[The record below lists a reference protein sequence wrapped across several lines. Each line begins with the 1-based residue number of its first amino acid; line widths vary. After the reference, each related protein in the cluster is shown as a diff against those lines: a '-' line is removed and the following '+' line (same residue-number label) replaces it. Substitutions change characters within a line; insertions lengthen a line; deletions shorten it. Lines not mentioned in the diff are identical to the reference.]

1 MMEDEGK
8 ICYNETNPEPK
19 ILYGCE
25 TKVPN
30 KQIDCFPSDDN
41 KKDGYDYWCYEVS
54 NGEKECSLFTKEEYK
69 IEKALL

>member
-30 KQIDCFPSDDN
+30 KQFDCFPSDDN
-41 KKDGYDYWCYEVS
+41 KKDGYDY
-54 NGEKECSLFTKEEYK
+54 
-69 IEKALL
+69 